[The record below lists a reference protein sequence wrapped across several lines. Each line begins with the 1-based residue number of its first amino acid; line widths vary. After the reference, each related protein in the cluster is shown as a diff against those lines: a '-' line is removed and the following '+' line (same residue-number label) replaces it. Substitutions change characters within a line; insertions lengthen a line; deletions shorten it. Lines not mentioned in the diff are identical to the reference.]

1 APLLLSKFAYVEL
14 IDVEGERVMIE
25 KVKMIDGQG
34 QGDFFIPTTLES
46 GYYSLVAY
54 TNYMRNWESSTFYKD
69 QLLVINPY
77 TNNQHVFWKSGVAGM
92 DSGVDSVNNQ
102 YVSGYSYSLS
112 NNQNAGLKI
121 STDKL
126 RYGTREKVELTID
139 SNPDSRGTYS
149 VSIRKSSDL
158 LRYKPKV
165 SPVEYLAHYRSL
177 NSDNITS
184 NIYLP
189 ELRGDLFRCQVIGV
203 DGRGVANQKVFV
215 SVPGKQYELKII
227 PTDGSG
233 DFIFSLDS
241 KNLEPRAIFQ
251 VLGTDRTDFDIEIL
265 ELPELKIG

>member
-1 APLLLSKFAYVEL
+1 SSVLMEKMGTEGVYVHYNTNVLFSGEYLNFKLYSLGKTGQAPLLLSKFAYVEL

-112 NNQNAGLKI
+112 N
-121 STDKL
+121 
-126 RYGTREKVELTID
+126 
-139 SNPDSRGTYS
+139 
-149 VSIRKSSDL
+149 
-158 LRYKPKV
+158 
-165 SPVEYLAHYRSL
+165 
-177 NSDNITS
+177 
-184 NIYLP
+184 
-189 ELRGDLFRCQVIGV
+189 
-203 DGRGVANQKVFV
+203 
-215 SVPGKQYELKII
+215 
-227 PTDGSG
+227 
-233 DFIFSLDS
+233 
-241 KNLEPRAIFQ
+241 
-251 VLGTDRTDFDIEIL
+251 
-265 ELPELKIG
+265 